1 MMQNPHQSSPG
12 GQAEPNNQL
21 AHLLE
26 TTLFP
31 TELAENQQLIERLLD
46 TGFDWEEASKLIY
59 LREHLY
65 ENKEIRQRVAEDS
78 RMHFVRWLYE
88 HGEIGED

>member
-1 MMQNPHQSSPG
+1 MQNQHQPSPG

-21 AHLLE
+21 EHYLE

-31 TELAENQQLIERLLD
+31 TEPSEDQQLIERLFD

-65 ENKEIRQRVAEDS
+65 ENTEMRQRVAEDS
-78 RMHFVRWLYE
+78 RMHFARWLYE
-88 HGEIGED
+88 HGEMGED